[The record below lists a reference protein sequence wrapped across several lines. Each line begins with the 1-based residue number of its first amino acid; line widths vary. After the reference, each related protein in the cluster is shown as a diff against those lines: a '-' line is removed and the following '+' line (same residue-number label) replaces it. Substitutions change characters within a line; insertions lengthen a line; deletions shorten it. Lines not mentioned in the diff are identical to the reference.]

1 MSYNQYNQ
9 NPYQQDS
16 TQDNSYGYG
25 QVRAPVPYELTTN
38 VLTRMLCLPG
48 QSLCARRA
56 SPGQQPI

>member
-25 QVRAPVPYELTTN
+25 QVRAPVRCELTTN
-38 VLTRMLCLPG
+38 VLTRIRCFLG

-56 SPGQQPI
+56 SPG